1 MSEKAQT
8 PWQKVFG
15 QFKMSQRQFANEVGC
30 NHAHVSRKLAD
41 DVGTINGR
49 DQALIMTAA
58 KRLGIKVKPED
69 IVPFVS

>member
-8 PWQKVFG
+8 PWQKVFSLFG
-15 QFKMSQRQFANEVGC
+15 MSQRQFAAEVGC

-49 DQALIMTAA
+49 DQALILTAA
-58 KRLGIKVKPED
+58 KRLGISVSAED
-69 IVPFVS
+69 IVPHVS